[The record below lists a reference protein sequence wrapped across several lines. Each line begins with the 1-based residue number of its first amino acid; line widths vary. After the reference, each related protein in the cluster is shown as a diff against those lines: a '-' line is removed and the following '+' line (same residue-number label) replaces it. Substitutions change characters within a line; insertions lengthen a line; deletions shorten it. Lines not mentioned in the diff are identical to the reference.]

1 MLPLILLSL
10 TALQPPP
17 TKVFPYPYT
26 QQELPNGLR
35 VVTVKT
41 DYKNVAALY
50 IVVGVGA
57 RNEVEP
63 GKSGFAHLFEH
74 MMFRGTEKF
83 PAEKYSQIM
92 QQAGADS
99 NAFTSDDITA
109 YHSTFSKEDL
119 EQILMVEADRFQ
131 HLKYPPEILKT
142 ESLAVLGEYN
152 KNRANTMSK
161 LDEAVRETAFERHTY
176 RHSAMGFLQDVQA
189 MPQQYDYSLQF
200 FDRYYRPEYTTI
212 IVAGDMEPAKIRAMV
227 DK

>member
-63 GKSGFAHLFEH
+63 GKTGFAHLFEH
-74 MMFRGTEKF
+74 LMFRGTEKYS
-83 PAEKYSQIM
+83 PEKYQEVLSR
-92 QQAGADS
+92 AGAAS
-99 NAFTSDDITA
+99 NASTADDLTQ
-109 YHSTFSKEDL
+109 YYTTFSKEDL
-119 EQILMVEADRFQ
+119 PQILAMESDRFQ
-131 HLKYPPEILKT
+131 HL
-142 ESLAVLGEYN
+142 
-152 KNRANTMSK
+152 
-161 LDEAVRETAFERHTY
+161 
-176 RHSAMGFLQDVQA
+176 
-189 MPQQYDYSLQF
+189 
-200 FDRYYRPEYTTI
+200 
-212 IVAGDMEPAKIRAMV
+212 
-227 DK
+227 